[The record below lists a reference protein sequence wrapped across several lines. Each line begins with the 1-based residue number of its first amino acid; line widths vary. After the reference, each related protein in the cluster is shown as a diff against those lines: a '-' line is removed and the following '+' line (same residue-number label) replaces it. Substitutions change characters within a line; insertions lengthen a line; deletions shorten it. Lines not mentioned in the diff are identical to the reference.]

1 MEYLWNE
8 YNVRIPDFS
17 YIIWNTHM
25 TVQIE
30 VAHIRINVGLKIVWK
45 VKFVKILTTLKVMK
59 TIGVNHMYLK
69 ILMQISL

>member
-1 MEYLWNE
+1 
-8 YNVRIPDFS
+8 
-17 YIIWNTHM
+17 M